1 MTQRQDIGR
10 ATRDASDTRRRI
22 LEAATEEFAAVGL
35 SGGRIARIADKAQA
49 NQRMIYAYYGN
60 KDGLFDAVLEHH
72 VLRAQ
77 DAVTLDATDLPD
89 YAGQVFDF
97 YRAHPHFVRLLLWQ
111 YLERPD
117 LTNSLVPVQRAV
129 ADKIKAI
136 ERAQAAGRVSSRLG
150 AQQLLD
156 HISALILGNIAGH
169 PNDWT
174 EEERETLTHSVTLLA
189 TPSAAPETAAPAP

>member
-10 ATRDASDTRRRI
+10 STRDAADTRRRI

-49 NQRMIYAYYGN
+49 NQRMIYAYYSN
-60 KDGLFDAVLEHH
+60 KDGLFNAVLEHH
-72 VLRAQ
+72 VLLAQ
-77 DAVTLDATDLPD
+77 DAVTLDAANLPD
-89 YAGQVFDF
+89 YARQVFDF
-97 YRAHPHFVRLLLWQ
+97 YRANPHFVRLLLWQ
-111 YLERPD
+111 HLERPD

-136 ERAQAAGRVSSRLG
+136 EGAQAAGRVSSRLS

-156 HISALILGNIAGH
+156 HISALTLGNIAGH

-174 EEERETLTHSVTLLA
+174 EEERESVTHSVTLLA
-189 TPSAAPETAAPAP
+189 TPSAAPETTTPAP